1 MEITT
6 DQIKALR
13 DKTGVSVMQCRK
25 ALTEAGGDSE
35 KALVLLKKRGAEA
48 AAKKSGR
55 TLGAGAVA
63 SYIHPGATV
72 GALVLLSSETDF
84 VSRNPEFQA
93 LARDIAMHV
102 AAMKPEFRSVA
113 DVPADARAKATEV
126 FAKEVEGKPAAMREK
141 ILEGKL
147 NAYFG
152 ERALLEQPFVK
163 NQDETIRA
171 LIERAV
177 QKFGERIEVADFTRF
192 AA

>member
-13 DKTGVSVMQCRK
+13 DKTGVSVMQCRR
-25 ALTEAGGDSE
+25 ALTEAGGDAE
-35 KALVLLKKRGAEA
+35 KALVILKKRGAEA
-48 AAKKSGR
+48 AAKKLAR

-63 SYIHPGATV
+63 AYIHPGATV

-84 VSRNPEFQA
+84 VSRNPEFQS

-102 AAMKPEFRSVA
+102 AAMGS
-113 DVPADARAKATEV
+113 AKD
-126 FAKEVEGKPAAMREK
+126 
-141 ILEGKL
+141 
-147 NAYFG
+147 
-152 ERALLEQPFVK
+152 ALLDEPFIK
-163 NQDETIRA
+163 TPDTTIRQ

-177 QKFGERIEVADFTRF
+177 QKFGERIEVADLARF

>member
-25 ALTEAGGDSE
+25 ALTEAGGDAE
-35 KALVLLKKRGAEA
+35 KALLILKKRGAEA

-55 TLGAGAVA
+55 ALGAGAVA

-102 AAMKPEFRSVA
+102 AAMNPE
-113 DVPADARAKATEV
+113 K
-126 FAKEVEGKPAAMREK
+126 G
-141 ILEGKL
+141 
-147 NAYFG
+147 
-152 ERALLEQPFVK
+152 ALLDQPFIK
-163 NQDETIRA
+163 TPDETVRG
-171 LIERAV
+171 LIEKAI

>member
-6 DQIKALR
+6 DHIKALR

-25 ALTEAGGDSE
+25 ALTEAGGDAE
-35 KALVLLKKRGAEA
+35 KAFVLLKKRGAEA

-93 LARDIAMHV
+93 LARDIAMHI
-102 AAMKPEFRSVA
+102 AAMNP
-113 DVPADARAKATEV
+113 DKAE
-126 FAKEVEGKPAAMREK
+126 
-141 ILEGKL
+141 
-147 NAYFG
+147 
-152 ERALLEQPFVK
+152 LLDQPFIKTPEQTVR
-163 NQDETIRA
+163 Q
-171 LIERAV
+171 LIDSAV
-177 QKFGERIEVADFTRF
+177 QKFGERIEVSDFTCF
-192 AA
+192 GV

>member
-25 ALTEAGGDSE
+25 VLTEAGGDIE
-35 KALVLLKKRGAEA
+35 NALVLLKKRGAEA
-48 AAKKSGR
+48 AAKKLGR

-102 AAMKPEFRSVA
+102 AAMNPDKAGLLDQLFIKTPEQTVR
-113 DVPADARAKATEV
+113 
-126 FAKEVEGKPAAMREK
+126 
-141 ILEGKL
+141 
-147 NAYFG
+147 
-152 ERALLEQPFVK
+152 Q
-163 NQDETIRA
+163 
-171 LIERAV
+171 LIESAV
-177 QKFGERIEVADFTRF
+177 QKFGERIEVTDFTRF
-192 AA
+192 GV

>member
-6 DQIKALR
+6 EQIKALR

-25 ALTEAGGDSE
+25 ALTEAGGDAE

-63 SYIHPGATV
+63 SYIHTGATV

-102 AAMKPEFRSVA
+102 AAMNP
-113 DVPADARAKATEV
+113 
-126 FAKEVEGKPAAMREK
+126 
-141 ILEGKL
+141 
-147 NAYFG
+147 
-152 ERALLEQPFVK
+152 ERAELLDQPFIK
-163 NQDETIRA
+163 TPDETVRG
-171 LIERAV
+171 LIEKAV

-192 AA
+192 AV

>member
-6 DQIKALR
+6 EQIKSLR

-25 ALTEAGGDSE
+25 ALTEAGGDAA

-48 AAKKSGR
+48 AAKKAGR

-72 GALVLLSSETDF
+72 GALVLLLSETDF

-102 AAMKPEFRSVA
+102 AAMNPGSSELLDQPFIKKPEQTVRV
-113 DVPADARAKATEV
+113 
-126 FAKEVEGKPAAMREK
+126 
-141 ILEGKL
+141 
-147 NAYFG
+147 
-152 ERALLEQPFVK
+152 LLES
-163 NQDETIRA
+163 
-171 LIERAV
+171 AV

-192 AA
+192 GV